1 MQTKR
6 ERNQASISSL
16 LTSLKGKEVK
26 KADGPDNYWAGKKP
40 NSKMQYLVHPHQIDY
55 QAFSEKNN

>member
-6 ERNQASISSL
+6 ERNQESINSL
-16 LTSLKGKEVK
+16 LTSLKVKEVK
-26 KADGPDNYWAGKKP
+26 KADSPDNYWAGKKP
-40 NSKMQYLVHPHQIDY
+40 NSRMPHLTHPHQIDY